1 LCFNDDINRNILN
14 PSASKTQ
21 IPLGPLGLSALGD
34 ILSYR
39 GRGQN
44 SCSQIIV
51 YAGDDDDYEYLHLL
65 A

>member
-1 LCFNDDINRNILN
+1 MTYKQKYTKPTCQQ
-14 PSASKTQ
+14 TQ

-51 YAGDDDDYEYLHLL
+51 YAGDDDYEYLHLL